1 MDKGRGVIEDY
12 LREPTVAAAIEAR
25 KRRAEKRQR
34 SDDSASQTSVSSPPS
49 SPIFMPKKSKPLQ
62 CISDDST
69 ETESDFDD
77 ERRVRIREKPV
88 SAQTKTTDS
97 TAAVSSKGGS
107 ISSSPISSDSEQP
120 RPPSSRKKKYDA
132 LREPYKLRGVVQ
144 MPRLSPVD
152 EDPTT
157 SISTSFGA
165 QVDSTFLTPPFESQ
179 SLVKPTQQPLLS
191 SSGPSPKPSLGS
203 TPPETPKPSSH
214 SQKSVKS
221 SSALASGSSAEE
233 AHAGVHGKKSAS
245 DSGNFVAIK
254 LEDSRGSSL
263 EVGVSTLLEDRESGN
278 LREEATPLGK
288 RIESLLYCEEDL
300 FAKRRLNW
308 SDTCS
313 DSSSPSLTDRTSVY
327 DLFGVATVS
336 TTASHL
342 TTCTLTSQ
350 SLEPAMMS
358 FKPQTFTPSVTS
370 SSLTLEPAEPSFEQ
384 ALPRIASSF
393 DSKSSATFSSCLPS
407 ATDQITHPAANR
419 STPFVEPQSSDDR
432 VPETRKAGREGEHR
446 ILSSVETPLTQVGS
460 GHLASPQTAGCKTLA
475 LSRNRRGRMK
485 SGITVKQGTL
495 YMLCDLT
502 LQKQKIRRE
511 LHCETVNHMYRR
523 SGNFHVKIIRVKN
536 FRIVKFSWF
545 RWIQKN
551 FLTVDDCNMDK
562 RLESS

>member
-1 MDKGRGVIEDY
+1 MDKSQGVIEDY
-12 LREPTVAAAIEAR
+12 LREPSVAAAIEAR

-88 SAQTKTTDS
+88 STQTKTTDS
-97 TAAVSSKGGS
+97 TAAASSKGGS

-152 EDPTT
+152 EDPTA
-157 SISTSFGA
+157 SISTSCGA
-165 QVDSTFLTPPFESQ
+165 QVDSAFLTPPFESQ

-203 TPPETPKPSSH
+203 TPPETPKLSSH

-221 SSALASGSSAEE
+221 ASALTSGRSAEE
-233 AHAGVHGKKSAS
+233 AHASVHGKKSAS

-278 LREEATPLGK
+278 LREEETPLGK

-342 TTCTLTSQ
+342 TTCTLASQ
-350 SLEPAMMS
+350 SLEPAITS
-358 FKPQTFTPSVTS
+358 FRSRTLTPSATS

-384 ALPRIASSF
+384 QALPQITSSF
-393 DSKSSATFSSCLPS
+393 DSKPSAAFSSCLPS
-407 ATDQITHPAANR
+407 ATDQNTHPAADR

-432 VPETRKAGREGEHR
+432 LPKARKAGREGEHR

-460 GHLASPQTAGCKTLA
+460 GHVASTQTAESKTIA

-495 YMLCDLT
+495 YMCVIPLY
-502 LQKQKIRRE
+502 KSE
-511 LHCETVNHMYRR
+511 N
-523 SGNFHVKIIRVKN
+523 
-536 FRIVKFSWF
+536 
-545 RWIQKN
+545 
-551 FLTVDDCNMDK
+551 
-562 RLESS
+562 